1 MSHRRAYF
9 ILSILVMLT
18 IITSID
24 IAITTNRHFTVEA
37 QKPDPSTSSLQPQV
51 IDPKLKVELV
61 YSGNGFPT
69 NMAFIGKDDI
79 LLLSK
84 KDGDVLRIKDGKNI
98 GPILHVNVNSKDER
112 GLLGI
117 ATDAYS
123 AKNPFQSG
131 IGNVFLYYSVCQS
144 KIECNNFVYKYDWM
158 QNEGKLTNPKLLL
171 KLPGSPGPSHQGGDM
186 TIGPDGNI
194 YLVIGD
200 MLPTDLFNKDKKY
213 NTQAQNYED
222 GVEPD
227 GRAGILTITK
237 DGKPVDNG
245 IGSAYPLN
253 LYYAYGIKNSFGIG
267 FDPVTGKLWD
277 TENGPD
283 FGDEINL
290 IEPGFNGGWSKIQGF
305 WAVSGTSEK
314 MQMISGEPTGLI
326 DFGGKGKY
334 YEPKLVW
341 DKTVAPT
348 ALVFLSSTNLGSQ
361 YKNDMFVGSVKD
373 GTIFHLKLTEDRTD
387 LLLPN
392 TIKNKIVVGKEDE
405 APIVFA
411 KNFGIVTD
419 LQVGPDDGYL
429 YVVSGNR
436 ADETGA
442 IYRIVPK

>member
-1 MSHRRAYF
+1 V
-9 ILSILVMLT
+9 ILT
-18 IITSID
+18 IITSLD
-24 IAITTNRHFTVEA
+24 IAITKYHPFSVKA
-37 QKPDPSTSSLQPQV
+37 QAQDPSTTSLQPHV
-51 IDPKLKVELV
+51 LDPKLKVELV

-69 NMAFIGKDDI
+69 NMVFVGKDDI

-84 KDGDVLRIKDGKNI
+84 KTGDVLRIKDGKNI
-98 GPILHVNVNSKDER
+98 GSVLHVNVNSKDER

-117 ATDAYS
+117 ATDAYPT
-123 AKNPFQSG
+123 NNQNVFNLTHQEG
-131 IGNVFLYYSVCQS
+131 ISNVFLYYSFC
-144 KIECNNFVYKYDWM
+144 KAKLECNNFVYKYDWLK
-158 QNEGKLTNPKLLL
+158 NEGKLTNPKLLL
-171 KLPGSPGPSHQGGDM
+171 KLPGSPGPSHMGGDM
-186 TIGPDGNI
+186 TIGADGNI

-200 MLPTDLFNKDKKY
+200 LLSTELFNKDKKY

-237 DGKPVDNG
+237 DGKPVDNIG
-245 IGSAYPLN
+245 IGSSYPLN

-290 IEPGFNGGWSKIQGF
+290 IEPGFNGGWSKVQGF
-305 WAVSGTSEK
+305 WTVSGTSEK
-314 MQMISGEPTGLI
+314 MDMITGEPTGLV

-348 ALVFLSSTNLGSQ
+348 ALVFLSSTKLGSEYQ
-361 YKNDMFVGSVKD
+361 NDMFVGSVKA
-373 GTIFHLKLTEDRTD
+373 GKIFHLKLNQDRND

-392 TIKNKIVVGKEDE
+392 TIKNKIVAGEEDSD
-405 APIVFA
+405 PIVFA
-411 KNFGIVTD
+411 DNFGIITD
-419 LQVGPDDGYL
+419 LRVGPDDGYL
-429 YVVSGNR
+429 YVVSGDR
-436 ADETGA
+436 AADTGS

>member
-1 MSHRRAYF
+1 MSQRYARF
-9 ILSILVMLT
+9 TLSILVSLT
-18 IITSID
+18 IITSLD
-24 IAITTNRHFTVEA
+24 IAITKNRLFSVEA
-37 QKPDPSTSSLQPQV
+37 QDPFTSSLQGHV
-51 IDPKLKVELV
+51 LDPKLKVELV

-69 NMAFIGKDDI
+69 NMVFVGKDDI

-84 KDGDVLRIKDGKNI
+84 KSGDVLRIKDGKNI
-98 GPILHVNVNSKDER
+98 GPVLHVNVNSKDER

-117 ATDAYS
+117 ATDAYPANNQNQGGMS
-123 AKNPFQSG
+123 
-131 IGNVFLYYSVCQS
+131 NVFLYYSFCQS
-144 KIECNNFVYKYDWM
+144 KLECNNFVYKYDWM
-158 QNEGKLTNPKLLL
+158 KNEGKLTNPKLLL
-171 KLPGSPGPSHQGGDM
+171 KLPGSPGPSHMGGDM

-200 MLPTDLFNKDKKY
+200 LLTTKLFNTDKKY

-227 GRAGILTITK
+227 GRAGILTMTK
-237 DGKPVDNG
+237 DGKPVDNIG

-290 IEPGFNGGWSKIQGF
+290 IEPGFNGGWSKVQGF
-305 WAVSGTSEK
+305 WTVSDTSEK
-314 MQMISGEPTGLI
+314 MQIITGEPSGLV

-348 ALVFLSSTNLGSQ
+348 ALVFLSSTNLGSEYQ
-361 YKNDMFVGSVKD
+361 NDMFVGSVKD
-373 GTIFHLKLTEDRTD
+373 GKIFHLKLNQDRND
-387 LLLPN
+387 LSLPN
-392 TIKNKIVVGKEDE
+392 TIKNKIVSGEE
-405 APIVFA
+405 ASDPIEFA
-411 KNFGIVTD
+411 QNFGIVTD

-429 YVVSGNR
+429 YVVSGDR
-436 ADETGA
+436 ATDTGA

>member
-1 MSHRRAYF
+1 MT
-9 ILSILVMLT
+9 LT
-18 IITSID
+18 IITSLD
-24 IAITTNRHFTVEA
+24 IAITKYRPFGEA
-37 QKPDPSTSSLQPQV
+37 QAQNPFESSVQPHV
-51 IDPKLKVELV
+51 LDPKLKVELV
-61 YSGNGFPT
+61 YSGNAFPT
-69 NMAFIGKDDI
+69 NMAFIGKGDI

-84 KDGDVLRIKDGKNI
+84 SGDVLRIKDGKNL
-98 GPILHVNVNSKDER
+98 GPVLQVNVNGKDER

-117 ATDAYS
+117 ATDAYPTNS
-123 AKNPFQSG
+123 QNQKGVSY
-131 IGNVFLYYSVCQS
+131 VFLYYTSCES
-144 KIECNNFVYKYDWM
+144 KLECNNLVYKYDWL

-200 MLPTDLFNKDKKY
+200 QLPTDMFNKDKKY
-213 NTQAQNYED
+213 DTQAQNYEG

-245 IGSAYPLN
+245 EIGSAYPLN

-267 FDPVTGKLWD
+267 FDPITGKLWD
-277 TENGPD
+277 TENGPR

-305 WAVSGTSEK
+305 WTVGPTSEK
-314 MQMISGEPTGLI
+314 MQMITGEPSGLV

-341 DKTVAPT
+341 DKNVAPT
-348 ALVFLSSTNLGSQ
+348 AIVFLSSTNLGSDYQ
-361 YKNDMFVGSVKD
+361 NDMFIGSVKD
-373 GTIFHLKLTEDRTD
+373 GKIFHLKLNQDRND

-392 TIKNKIVVGKEDE
+392 TIKNKIVTGEENPD
-405 APIVFA
+405 PIEFA
-411 KNFGIVTD
+411 ENFGIVTD

-429 YVVSGNR
+429 YVVSGDKAAN
-436 ADETGA
+436 TGA